1 MDYFRL
7 CLHNGSTGVRHCK
20 ALLDAVA
27 IYNLIQKRNNGILTL
42 DSL

>member
-7 CLHNGSTGVRHCK
+7 CPHNDSTGVRHCK

-27 IYNLIQKRNNGILTL
+27 IHNLIEKKQWNLNP
-42 DSL
+42 